1 MEIST
6 NNLGS
11 VPVTTLKML
20 ELASFV
26 LDIGN
31 DFSKVRELGWEFILL
46 LPLWYHKDTQLSEK
60 EIIGKTKEIFGFA
73 NIPPFIVKETLR
85 RLLEKKDIS
94 IEQEKRYKLTTKGI
108 SRIAKIL
115 DKHSEVK
122 SKEID
127 IVKHCLYGFLGGVFE
142 RWGSVGAKLLLTYSM
157 DKSIPR
163 CEMILDSAV
172 SDIRDENL
180 KEVIKL
186 TIKQFLER
194 ASKEEAIARHIS
206 SIAQTYYL
214 IQILNLDPE
223 LKKLQKESL
232 ANVTVF

>member
-1 MEIST
+1 VEIST

-60 EIIGKTKEIFGFA
+60 EITGKTKEIFGFA